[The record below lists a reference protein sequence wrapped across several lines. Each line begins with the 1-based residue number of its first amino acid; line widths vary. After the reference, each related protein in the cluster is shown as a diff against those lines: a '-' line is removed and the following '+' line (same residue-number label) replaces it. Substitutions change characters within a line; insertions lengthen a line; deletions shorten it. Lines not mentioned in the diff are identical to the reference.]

1 MRQCPPRLGLVTDLH
16 PNDRGPK
23 GVFSGAVIANGNLYC
38 PATPKALLALG
49 PLAPNASGAEAIAHD
64 AKTAERARYK
74 LGESARLTPTAITV
88 SPVRR
93 VGKAALP
100 AAGRLHGFVPG
111 PPEIFVP
118 PPSPPTCC
126 VQASIT
132 VPPSVNAKTTPKHD
146 YPSAAHRRSYGRRT
160 AVERAYA
167 SLKDRATTNI
177 DRGWCG

>member
-1 MRQCPPRLGLVTDLH
+1 M
-16 PNDRGPK
+16 
-23 GVFSGAVIANGNLYC
+23 
-38 PATPKALLALG
+38 ALSLD
-49 PLAPNASGAEAIAHD
+49 H
-64 AKTAERARYK
+64 
-74 LGESARLTPTAITV
+74 
-88 SPVRR
+88 
-93 VGKAALP
+93 
-100 AAGRLHGFVPG
+100 
-111 PPEIFVP
+111 PEIFVP

-177 DRGWCG
+177 DRGWCRLMGLVPITLFLAAAVISRNWRIIDAFDARRAAEARGQLPRSRSRRRQRQSLNDLIEPTPS